1 MHEFNDDVEKFI
13 PIGNGYYVVKVLA
26 TKIQGGR
33 VTTWHPIL
41 GDLDLKIQGFN
52 MQFFEGLIKIRIKS
66 LIPLVIDA

>member
-13 PIGNGYYVVKVLA
+13 PIGNGYYVVKALA
-26 TKIQGGR
+26 TRIQRGS